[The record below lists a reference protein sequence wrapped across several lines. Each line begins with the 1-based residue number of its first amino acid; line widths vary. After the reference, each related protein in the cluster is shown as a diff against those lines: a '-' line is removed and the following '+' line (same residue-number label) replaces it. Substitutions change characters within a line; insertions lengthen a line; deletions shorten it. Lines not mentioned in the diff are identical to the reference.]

1 MIKGCLYAVFSAF
14 CFGMIAILVKLSYQ
28 AGLRDMQ
35 LLAIR
40 WLSGAAMLFFYLLLR
55 DPGLLKANLRTIAK
69 AAVLGAAFHFLG
81 SMCFFKSLKY
91 IPAATASLILYCY
104 PVVVTLISGVVF
116 RMRIER
122 FVAISLALT
131 TAGCSLVFYDAFLKA
146 LDATGIVL
154 AGATMIT
161 FSVCMIF
168 TQIFL
173 RGERPLTMSFYMVLS
188 AGIAFTVAGGGIPVG
203 SLDARQWA
211 QALSLGLVST
221 AIAYVFHFRAVET
234 VGSAY
239 TSIFSTFEPITTV
252 AMAFAVLGEDIVLL
266 QVAGVRLIVAG
277 IVMPNLRE
285 WRAMR
290 LLR

>member
-1 MIKGCLYAVFSAF
+1 
-14 CFGMIAILVKLSYQ
+14 
-28 AGLRDMQ
+28 
-35 LLAIR
+35 
-40 WLSGAAMLFFYLLLR
+40 
-55 DPGLLKANLRTIAK
+55 
-69 AAVLGAAFHFLG
+69 
-81 SMCFFKSLKY
+81 MCFFKSLKY

-116 RMRIER
+116 RMRIDR
-122 FVAISLALT
+122 FVSISLVLT

-154 AGATMIT
+154 AGCTMIT

-188 AGIAFTVAGGGIPVG
+188 TGIAFAIAGGGVPVK
-203 SLDARQWA
+203 SLGAHQWA
-211 QALSLGLVST
+211 LALSLGLVST

-234 VGSAY
+234 VGGAY

-252 AMAFAVLGEDIVLL
+252 VMAFAVLGEDIVLL
-266 QVAGVRLIVAG
+266 QIAGVLMIVAG

>member
-1 MIKGCLYAVFSAF
+1 MIRGCLYAVFSAF

-28 AGLRDMQ
+28 AGLKDVQ

-40 WLSGAAMLFFYLLLR
+40 WLSGALMLFFYLLLR
-55 DPGLLKANLRTIAK
+55 DPGLLKANFRTIAK
-69 AAVLGAAFHFLG
+69 AAVLGAVFHFLG
-81 SMCFFKSLKY
+81 STCFFKSLKY
-91 IPAATASLILYCY
+91 LPAATASLILYCY
-104 PVVVTLISGVVF
+104 PVVVTLISGIVF
-116 RMRIER
+116 RMRIDR
-122 FVAISLALT
+122 FVSISLILT
-131 TAGCSLVFYDAFLKA
+131 TAGCALVFYDAFLKA

-154 AGATMIT
+154 AVVTMIT
-161 FSVCMIF
+161 FSGCMIF

-188 AGIAFTVAGGGIPVG
+188 AGIAFTAAGGGLSVE
-203 SLDARQWA
+203 SLDTRQWTL
-211 QALSLGLVST
+211 ALSLGLVST
-221 AIAYVFHFRAVET
+221 AIAYVFHFRAVEI

-252 AMAFAVLGEDIVLL
+252 IMAFAVLGEDIVLL
-266 QVAGVRLIVAG
+266 QITGVLLIVSG

-290 LLR
+290 LPR